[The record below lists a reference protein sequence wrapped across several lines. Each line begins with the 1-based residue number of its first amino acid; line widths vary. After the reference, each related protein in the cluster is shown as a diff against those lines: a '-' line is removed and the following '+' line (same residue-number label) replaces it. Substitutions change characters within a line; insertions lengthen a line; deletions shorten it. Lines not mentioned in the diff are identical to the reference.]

1 MVTLS
6 ERDLGYYIGGTSGS
20 RRDNGLTLF
29 VSSVQWW
36 IQGRGQGDYDPPI
49 IPPPPPNYLCVW
61 IRQHDVESVIGPF
74 TLMKAALYAT
84 EMQLTFKIILDIAR

>member
-1 MVTLS
+1 MDSHRLLVVCS
-6 ERDLGYYIGGTSGS
+6 GGS
-20 RRDNGLTLF
+20 REED
-29 VSSVQWW
+29 
-36 IQGRGQGDYDPPI
+36 RGTVTVLDARRAEIFCKFSLPTSL
-49 IPPPPPNYLCVW
+49 PPPPNYLWVW